1 MRLSALLLLGCCS
14 AAATLASALLLPTS
28 PPSSP
33 PQQQPTPKHQ
43 ALNGLW
49 RSLGLLGTAASITL
63 LPGALPAPAATGA
76 AGLEQ
81 INTFLTSVRSVK
93 ETLQSDAATDLKAVQ
108 RALDVE
114 AVTTSVD
121 ATLDA
126 QFGRMDQTSIIA
138 KRKVGFEVGLLGSRR
153 RIRLSFDWPGT

>member
-1 MRLSALLLLGCCS
+1 MRLSALLLCCCS
-14 AAATLASALLLPTS
+14 ATAATVSSAFLLPAT
-28 PPSSP
+28 PSSAP
-33 PQQQPTPKHQ
+33 KQPTPTPKQ

-63 LPGALPAPAATGA
+63 LPGVLPAPAAAAGGGA

-81 INTFLTSVRSVK
+81 LNTFLTSVRSVK
-93 ETLQSDAATDLKAVQ
+93 DALQSDAATDLKSVQ
-108 RALDVE
+108 KMLDVE

-126 QFGRMDQTSIIA
+126 QMGWLDQTAIIA
-138 KRKVGFEVGLLGSRR
+138 KRKVS
-153 RIRLSFDWPGT
+153 